1 MTLRL
6 LGTLGA
12 LLLFAVACGEQP
24 ELSEAAQR
32 GRSVWMANCVACH
45 ATDPTKAGALGPD
58 VAGSSRELIEARVL
72 RAEYP
77 PGYTPKRST
86 HAMVAL
92 PHLAGSIDDLYA
104 YLNEVPR

>member
-1 MTLRL
+1 MRLRV

-12 LLLFAVACGEQP
+12 LLMFAVACGEAK

-45 ATDPTKAGALGPD
+45 ATDPSKAGALGPD
-58 VAGSSRELIEARVL
+58 VAGSSRELLEARVL
-72 RAEYP
+72 RTEYP

-86 HAMVAL
+86 AAMVAL
-92 PHLAGSIDDLYA
+92 PHLADSIDDLYA
-104 YLNEVPR
+104 FLNQTQP